1 MVRVLV
7 MANES
12 VLADAIVS
20 ILAEEIDMDVLR
32 TTRHE
37 PDKIDLAIREHHPV
51 VIIIEESSSE
61 NENRFITA
69 GDLSKAYDRLR
80 ILTLSPENHLLHVC
94 ESYQLPVSGMTQLVN
109 LVRDFDR
116 I

>member
-1 MVRVLV
+1 
-7 MANES
+7 MANDS
-12 VLADAIVS
+12 VLADAVVS

-32 TTRHE
+32 ATRHE

-51 VIIIEESSSE
+51 VIIIEEGTANAE
-61 NENRFITA
+61 DRLITA
-69 GDLSKAYDRLR
+69 SDLSKEYDRLR

-116 I
+116 V